1 MPVTVDK
8 DTCIGC
14 GACVGVCP
22 VSALS
27 LDDEGKSSCDESV
40 CISCL
45 SCLGACPVSAISEK

>member
-1 MPVTVDK
+1 MVIIDK
-8 DTCIGC
+8 DACIGC

-40 CISCL
+40 CITCL
-45 SCLGACPVSAISEK
+45 SCVGACPVSAISEK